1 MAAGVEGE
9 GRKLQPVDSFVKMEN
24 EAATNLCDIV
34 TASLGAV
41 KKVRWKFDI
50 HALLLCSV
58 GGFYLVGREW
68 RSRGI
73 PANIVGSCALLQM
86 LLL

>member
-9 GRKLQPVDSFVKMEN
+9 RRKLQPVDSFVKMEN

-41 KKVRWKFDI
+41 KKVRGNTIID
-50 HALLLCSV
+50 ALLLSSA
-58 GGFYLVGREW
+58 GGDRRHRKDGGRPGAQQWAVEK
-68 RSRGI
+68 
-73 PANIVGSCALLQM
+73 CALSQ
-86 LLL
+86 

>member
-24 EAATNLCDIV
+24 DAATNLCDIV

-41 KKVRWKFDI
+41 KKVRWNVDI
-50 HALLLCSV
+50 HELLLFSM
-58 GGFYLVGREW
+58 GSFHLVGRE
-68 RSRGI
+68 
-73 PANIVGSCALLQM
+73 
-86 LLL
+86 